1 MEEIIETRMNNDPI
15 LRVCTKIIVGPI
27 ILFGLYVQFHGDY
40 GPGGGFQAGVIVA
53 AGFILHSLIFGL
65 KEGRKLVSEN
75 LNLNIMILGVL
86 LYGGVGLISLF
97 FNTEFLN
104 YSILAH
110 EPKHGQHIGILLI
123 EFGVGLTVAGVML
136 ILFHLFSSWKGK
148 SK

>member
-1 MEEIIETRMNNDPI
+1 MEEIIVTKMNDDPI

-86 LYGGVGLISLF
+86 LYGGVGLISLY

-110 EPKHGQHIGILLI
+110 DSKHGQHIGILLI

>member
-1 MEEIIETRMNNDPI
+1 MNKDPI

-65 KEGRKLVSEN
+65 SEGRKLISQK
-75 LNLNIMILGVL
+75 LNILIMFSGVL
-86 LYGGVGLISLF
+86 LYGGVGFISVF
-97 FNTEFLN
+97 NNTEYLN
-104 YSILAH
+104 YNILAH
-110 EPKHGQHIGILLI
+110 DHKHGQHLGILLI

-136 ILFHLFSSWKGK
+136 ILFHLFSSWEGEKK
-148 SK
+148 

>member
-1 MEEIIETRMNNDPI
+1 MNDDPI

-86 LYGGVGLISLF
+86 LYGGVGLISLY

-110 EPKHGQHIGILLI
+110 DSKIGQHIGILLI

-148 SK
+148 GK

>member
-1 MEEIIETRMNNDPI
+1 MDQVKGMKMNRDPI

-65 KEGRKLVSEN
+65 KEGRRLVSQ
-75 LNLNIMILGVL
+75 NLNIIIMVLGVL
-86 LYGGVGLISLF
+86 LYGGVGIYSVLL
-97 FNTEFLN
+97 NGEFLN
-104 YSILAH
+104 YNLLAH
-110 EPKHGQHIGILLI
+110 DHKHGQHIGILLI

-136 ILFHLFSSWKGK
+136 ILFHLFSSWKGEIK
-148 SK
+148 

>member
-1 MEEIIETRMNNDPI
+1 MNDDPI

-86 LYGGVGLISLF
+86 LYVGVGLISLY

-110 EPKHGQHIGILLI
+110 DSKHGQHIGILLI

>member
-1 MEEIIETRMNNDPI
+1 MEEIIETKMNDDPI

-86 LYGGVGLISLF
+86 LYGGVGLISLY

-110 EPKHGQHIGILLI
+110 DSKHGQHIGILLI
-123 EFGVGLTVAGVML
+123 EFGVGLTVAGVMV

>member
-1 MEEIIETRMNNDPI
+1 MNKDPI

-65 KEGRKLVSEN
+65 SEGRKLISQK
-75 LNLNIMILGVL
+75 LNIFIMFSGVL
-86 LYGGVGLISLF
+86 LYGSVGLISVF
-97 FNTEFLN
+97 KNTEFLN
-104 YSILAH
+104 YNILAH
-110 EPKHGQHIGILLI
+110 DHKHGQHLGILLI

-136 ILFHLFSSWKGK
+136 VLFHLFLGFTYIISST
-148 SK
+148 SSP

>member
-1 MEEIIETRMNNDPI
+1 MNDDPI

-65 KEGRKLVSEN
+65 REGRKLVSEN

-86 LYGGVGLISLF
+86 LYGGVGLISLY

-104 YSILAH
+104 YSILSH
-110 EPKHGQHIGILLI
+110 DTKHGQHIGILLI

-136 ILFHLFSSWKGK
+136 IFCLLYTSPSPRD
-148 SK
+148 S

>member
-1 MEEIIETRMNNDPI
+1 MEEIIETKMNDDPI

-65 KEGRKLVSEN
+65 KEGRKLVPEN

-86 LYGGVGLISLF
+86 LYGGVGLISLY

-110 EPKHGQHIGILLI
+110 DSKHGQHIGILLI

>member
-1 MEEIIETRMNNDPI
+1 MQEIIETKMNDDPI

-86 LYGGVGLISLF
+86 LYGGVGLISLY

-110 EPKHGQHIGILLI
+110 DSKHGQHIGILLI

-148 SK
+148 GK

>member
-1 MEEIIETRMNNDPI
+1 MNKDPI

-65 KEGRKLVSEN
+65 SEGRRLISQK
-75 LNLNIMILGVL
+75 LNIFIMFSGVL
-86 LYGGVGLISLF
+86 LYGGVGLISVF
-97 FNTEFLN
+97 KNTEYLN
-104 YSILAH
+104 YNILAH
-110 EPKHGQHIGILLI
+110 DHKHGQHLGILLI

-136 ILFHLFSSWKGK
+136 ILFHLFSSWEGGK
-148 SK
+148 K

>member
-1 MEEIIETRMNNDPI
+1 MKDEPI

-86 LYGGVGLISLF
+86 LYGGVGLISLY

-110 EPKHGQHIGILLI
+110 DSKHGQHIGILLI

>member
-1 MEEIIETRMNNDPI
+1 MEEILETKMNNDPI

-65 KEGRKLVSEN
+65 KEGRKLVSEKIN
-75 LNLNIMILGVL
+75 IIIMILGVL
-86 LYGGVGLISLF
+86 LYGGVGLISLYF
-97 FNTEFLN
+97 DTEYLN

-110 EPKHGQHIGILLI
+110 DAKHGQHIGILLI

-136 ILFHLFSSWKGK
+136 ILFHLFSSWKGD
-148 SK
+148 SE

>member
-1 MEEIIETRMNNDPI
+1 MNDDPI

-65 KEGRKLVSEN
+65 KEGRKLISEK
-75 LNLNIMILGVL
+75 LNLFIMILGVI
-86 LYGGVGLISLF
+86 LYGGVGLVSIYY
-97 FNTEFLN
+97 NTEYLI

-110 EPKHGQHIGILLI
+110 DSKHGQHIGIFLI

-136 ILFHLFSSWKGK
+136 ILFHLFSSWKGEDK
-148 SK
+148 

>member
-1 MEEIIETRMNNDPI
+1 MNKDPI

-65 KEGRKLVSEN
+65 SEGRRLISQK
-75 LNLNIMILGVL
+75 LNIFIMFSGVL
-86 LYGGVGLISLF
+86 LYGGVGLISVF
-97 FNTEFLN
+97 KNTEYLN
-104 YSILAH
+104 YNILAH
-110 EPKHGQHIGILLI
+110 DHKHGQHIGILLV

-136 ILFHLFSSWKGK
+136 ILFHLFSSWEGEKK
-148 SK
+148 

>member
-1 MEEIIETRMNNDPI
+1 MNDEPI

-86 LYGGVGLISLF
+86 LYGGVGLISLY
-97 FNTEFLN
+97 FNTEFLI
-104 YSILAH
+104 YSILALDSI
-110 EPKHGQHIGILLI
+110 HGQHIGILLI

>member
-1 MEEIIETRMNNDPI
+1 MEEIIETKMNDDPI

-65 KEGRKLVSEN
+65 KEGRKLVSEKIN
-75 LNLNIMILGVL
+75 IIIMILGVL
-86 LYGGVGLISLF
+86 LYGGVGLISLY
-97 FNTEFLN
+97 FNTEYLN

-110 EPKHGQHIGILLI
+110 DAKHGQHIGILLI

-136 ILFHLFSSWKGK
+136 ILFHLFSSWKDD

>member
-75 LNLNIMILGVL
+75 LNLNVMILGVL
-86 LYGGVGLISLF
+86 LYGGVGLISLY

-110 EPKHGQHIGILLI
+110 DSKHGQHIGILLI

>member
-1 MEEIIETRMNNDPI
+1 MEEIIETKMNDDPI

-65 KEGRKLVSEN
+65 MEGRKLVSEN

-86 LYGGVGLISLF
+86 LYGGVGLISLY

-110 EPKHGQHIGILLI
+110 DSKHGQHIGILLI

>member
-1 MEEIIETRMNNDPI
+1 MRISEIVLALHPRQLTQHQIQ

-86 LYGGVGLISLF
+86 LYGGVGLISL
-97 FNTEFLN
+97 
-104 YSILAH
+104 YSVSYTH
-110 EPKHGQHIGILLI
+110 
-123 EFGVGLTVAGVML
+123 LTLPTIYSV
-136 ILFHLFSSWKGK
+136 
-148 SK
+148 

>member
-1 MEEIIETRMNNDPI
+1 MNDNPI

-65 KEGRKLVSEN
+65 KEGRNLVSEN

-86 LYGGVGLISLF
+86 LYGGVGLISLY

-110 EPKHGQHIGILLI
+110 DSKHGQHIGILLI
-123 EFGVGLTVAGVML
+123 EFGVGLTVAGVMPVSYT
-136 ILFHLFSSWKGK
+136 HLTLPTICSV
-148 SK
+148 

>member
-1 MEEIIETRMNNDPI
+1 MEEIIETKMNNDPI

-86 LYGGVGLISLF
+86 LYGGVGLISLY

-110 EPKHGQHIGILLI
+110 DSKHGQHIGILLI